1 MAYKQM
7 TIKAGDVIEVIKYQ
21 DWAHGFR
28 KNHSRRKKRKRS
40 TEAQMLRNARKAED
54 ELRWKINAGC
64 EAGDYHIILTYGG
77 DAPTAEEAK
86 RLLKN
91 YMDRLR
97 RLYAKTGHIFQWLA
111 VTEYQGKRIHH
122 HLILKQG
129 PELFEIVKRWK
140 HGRPKVV
147 MLDGSGNYGDLAAY
161 LIKETART
169 FRDPD
174 ASCKKR
180 WTCSRNWP
188 KPTITKKVI
197 RRHQWAKSPRP
208 IKGYYIDKSK
218 TYEGVT
224 AEGYPYQRYTMVRLR
239 KKEKRRE

>member
-7 TIKAGDVIEVIKYQ
+7 TINAGDVIEVIKYQ

-28 KNHSRRKKRKRS
+28 KNHSRSKKQKKS
-40 TEAQMLRNARKAED
+40 TEAQMLRNAEKAED
-54 ELRWKINAGC
+54 KLRWKLNAGC

-97 RLYAKTGHIFQWLA
+97 RLYTKTGHIFQWLA
-111 VTEYQGKRIHH
+111 VTEYESHRIHH
-122 HLILKQG
+122 HLILKKG
-129 PELFEIVKRWK
+129 PELLEIFKRWR

-147 MLDGSGNYGDLAAY
+147 ILDGSGNYGDLAAY

-169 FRDPD
+169 FRDPK
-174 ASCKKR
+174 ATCKKR

-188 KPTITKKVI
+188 KPIIEKKVI
-197 RRHQWAKSPRP
+197 RRRQWAKSPRP
-208 IKGYYIDKSK
+208 IKGYYIDKSQ
-218 TYEGVT
+218 TVEGVT
-224 AEGYPYQRYTMVRLR
+224 AEGYPYQWYTMVRL
-239 KKEKRRE
+239 KASRRE